1 MNVPTLVF
9 VLKTR
14 QKAIRILLK
23 SLANTLIAPHQN
35 VGRRLKKKLF
45 RSRTT
50 ALSSP
55 QQSVGVRFESK
66 WGENAVILVWSR
78 HSHGI

>member
-50 ALSSP
+50 VLSSP
-55 QQSVGVRFESK
+55 HQSVGVRIESK
-66 WGENAVILVWSR
+66 WGENVVILVRSR
-78 HSHGI
+78 HCHGI